1 MLSCEKYDIM
11 KMEGGGWMEN
21 KEYEYDRYEV
31 KLSKLMNIQKDLR
44 LYLGMLGSYALAA
57 VINLFVGNKDLSF
70 LGLLMCVYVFVVFA
84 FLCRNPGRLEITR
97 TTVQFSYLRI
107 ITLGGHRR
115 VYNFDNPPPK
125 MKETFTVCNIRRMEY
140 LQTPF
145 EKIFSC
151 GHICIRGDVYLEFG
165 KKEERTFTI
174 YGVKHFD
181 DISAWMKDFMIL
193 SADEQ

>member
-1 MLSCEKYDIM
+1 
-11 KMEGGGWMEN
+11 MEN

-31 KLSKLMNIQKDLR
+31 KLSRLMNVQKDF
-44 LYLGMLGSYALAA
+44 GMFLKMLVGYILLAT
-57 VINLFVGNKDLSF
+57 INIFLGNKDVSF
-70 LGLLMCVYVFVVFA
+70 LVLLMGVYIFVVFILL
-84 FLCRNPGRLEITR
+84 FRNPGRLEITR
-97 TTVQFSYLRI
+97 TTVRFSYLRI
-107 ITLGGHRR
+107 TLGGHHR
-115 VYNFDNPPPK
+115 VYNLDDPPPNF
-125 MKETFTVCNIRRMEY
+125 KETFTVSNIRRMEY